1 MLLGQRRY
9 RARCL
14 GSRCLGLNP
23 NQTESWIGVSR
34 VIPVIIEQ
42 KREEKLQRKL
52 ERKQGGGGTVDE
64 TPESEQ
70 LEVSGEPEA
79 AAEPAS
85 PELP

>member
-1 MLLGQRRY
+1 MARSNYQYSKRQREL
-9 RARCL
+9 AKK
-14 GSRCLGLNP
+14 
-23 NQTESWIGVSR
+23 
-34 VIPVIIEQ
+34 Q